1 VIHGACHCGTVQWR
15 SQKVPES
22 ATACSC
28 TACRRYG
35 ALWAYGRENEDV
47 SVSGGPTSTYTKGRW
62 VMFHFCSA
70 CGCMAYWRALKP
82 DTEGR
87 FQMGVNLRLSDPE
100 VVAEIPVVRH
110 DGVTSD
116 IDLPKDG
123 RCVADYWF

>member
-1 VIHGACHCGTVQWR
+1 
-15 SQKVPES
+15 
-22 ATACSC
+22 
-28 TACRRYG
+28 
-35 ALWAYGRENEDV
+35 
-47 SVSGGPTSTYTKGRW
+47 
-62 VMFHFCSA
+62 
-70 CGCMAYWRALKP
+70 MAYWRALKP